1 MILELDIGNSRIK
14 WRTLQGRVA
23 VARGQ
28 CSRATAEWPELL
40 PRADIERLRVAN
52 VGGAEVAA
60 VLAAWARGCL
70 GLEPEFAGAGRACAG
85 VTNGYAV
92 PERLGVDRWLALLAA
107 WRELGGAA
115 LVVSAGTALTLDLLD
130 AAGCHRGG
138 YIVPGLGL
146 MLQSLLSG
154 TSGVR
159 LEPGPAATL
168 EPGHS
173 TEEAVLQGCTAMAVA
188 LIEQTRKGT
197 PLPVLLAG
205 GDAELLAPW
214 ITAPV
219 DYRPELVLDGLGIAL
234 P

>member
-1 MILELDIGNSRIK
+1 
-14 WRTLQGRVA
+14 
-23 VARGQ
+23 
-28 CSRATAEWPELL
+28 
-40 PRADIERLRVAN
+40 
-52 VGGAEVAA
+52 
-60 VLAAWARGCL
+60 
-70 GLEPEFAGAGRACAG
+70 
-85 VTNGYAV
+85 
-92 PERLGVDRWLALLAA
+92 
-107 WRELGGAA
+107 
-115 LVVSAGTALTLDLLD
+115 
-130 AAGCHRGG
+130 
-138 YIVPGLGL
+138 
-146 MLQSLLSG
+146 LQSLLSG

>member
-14 WRTLQGRVA
+14 WRTLAGGLP

-28 CSRATAEWPELL
+28 CQRATPEWPALL
-40 PRADIERLRVAN
+40 PREGIERLRVAN

-60 VLAAWARGCL
+60 TLAAWARDRL
-70 GLEPEFAGAGRACAG
+70 GLEPEFAAAERACAG
-85 VTNGYAV
+85 VSNGYTV
-92 PERLGVDRWLALLAA
+92 PGRLGVDRWLALLAA

-130 AAGCHRGG
+130 DAGRHRGG

-146 MLQSLLSG
+146 MRQSLLSA

-159 LEPGPAATL
+159 LEPAPAATL

-173 TEEAVLQGCTAMAVA
+173 TGEAVLQGCTAMAVA
-188 LIEQTRKGT
+188 LIERTRNGT
-197 PLPVLLAG
+197 QLPVLVAG
-205 GDAELLAPW
+205 GDAGLLVPW
-214 ITAPV
+214 IAAPV
-219 DYRPELVLDGLGIAL
+219 RRRPELVLDGLGIAL